1 MKCQNCGTEFE
12 GNFCTNCGS
21 PAAGPTAVQRAP
33 IGGAGLVCKKC
44 GISSISVQVVNE
56 VKLKNK
62 RHGCAW
68 WIFVG
73 WWWVPCKWLFFTLPA
88 LIFKIFSHKKQ
99 EAVNKQKTIC
109 VCQNCGYTWEK

>member
-12 GNFCTNCGS
+12 GNFCTNCGF

-44 GISSISVQVVNE
+44 GSSSISVQVVNE

-68 WIFVG
+68 
-73 WWWVPCKWLFFTLPA
+73 
-88 LIFKIFSHKKQ
+88 
-99 EAVNKQKTIC
+99 
-109 VCQNCGYTWEK
+109 